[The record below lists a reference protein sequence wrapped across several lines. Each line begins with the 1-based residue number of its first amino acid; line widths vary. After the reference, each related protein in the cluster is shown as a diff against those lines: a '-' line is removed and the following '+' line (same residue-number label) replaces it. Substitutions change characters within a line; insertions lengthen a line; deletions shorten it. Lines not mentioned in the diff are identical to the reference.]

1 MTEIEFLKESLN
13 LSVQNNELLLSDLRR
28 LRQTLTKT
36 NEFYDKDLIQFKVEA
51 ATYQRKIKCLE
62 KKYEVV
68 SLELEILK
76 KYGVIKGCAN
86 ESNGG

>member
-36 NEFYDKDLIQFKVEA
+36 NESYDKDLIQFKVEA
-51 ATYQRKIKCLE
+51 ATYRRKIKCLE
-62 KKYEVV
+62 EKYEVV
-68 SLELEILK
+68 SFELETLK